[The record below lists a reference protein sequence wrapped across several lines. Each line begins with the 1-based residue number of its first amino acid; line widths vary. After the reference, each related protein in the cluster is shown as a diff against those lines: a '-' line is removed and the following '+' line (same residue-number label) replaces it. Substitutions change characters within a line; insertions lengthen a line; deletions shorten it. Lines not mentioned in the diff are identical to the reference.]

1 MGLFGYKIPEEYG
14 GMGMS
19 VVEDARLTMEFGYT
33 VPAFRSMF
41 GTNVGLAGKVLVNYG
56 TDEQKKTWLPRLA
69 AGQIASF
76 GLTEPEAGSD
86 PSGMRTRA
94 ERMSDGSF
102 EITGSKR
109 FITNAPIADVFMIFA
124 RTGTGPKP
132 TDGISCFIVEAGT
145 DGLSIGPKDAMTGQV
160 RSEERRVGKECV
172 RTCRSR

>member
-1 MGLFGYKIPEEYG
+1 MGLFGYTIPEEYG

-94 ERMSDGSF
+94 ERMSDGS
-102 EITGSKR
+102 
-109 FITNAPIADVFMIFA
+109 
-124 RTGTGPKP
+124 
-132 TDGISCFIVEAGT
+132 
-145 DGLSIGPKDAMTGQV
+145 
-160 RSEERRVGKECV
+160 RSEENTSELQSIMRNSYAV
-172 RTCRSR
+172 